1 MALPGGICILIMSM
15 GSLSP
20 VPEMVEKLQRGV
32 ADPFIAVISGII
44 LQFFCLHKKKPL
56 HGTGVK
62 ENRGPRDIR
71 ALALA
76 LVTYCILN
84 WGIVG
89 SKVTSSS
96 LLCQVVSG

>member
-44 LQFFCLHKKKPL
+44 LQFFLF
-56 HGTGVK
+56 T
-62 ENRGPRDIR
+62 
-71 ALALA
+71 
-76 LVTYCILN
+76 
-84 WGIVG
+84 
-89 SKVTSSS
+89 
-96 LLCQVVSG
+96 